1 MNCKFIR
8 DYFNI
13 HKGLP
18 SSHPQTLGFKARAFI
33 LRLNVK
39 ALGSTRDS
47 LQGTLMAGNQ
57 TGFLTLP
64 AAPNTC
70 ALCVAIPSKFDV
82 ATVLPWTLSP
92 AVLSCFG
99 NLFTFENFFI
109 AAGAIPPQCLGP
121 AVSRKT
127 YILFTCLP

>member
-1 MNCKFIR
+1 
-8 DYFNI
+8 
-13 HKGLP
+13 
-18 SSHPQTLGFKARAFI
+18 
-33 LRLNVK
+33 
-39 ALGSTRDS
+39 
-47 LQGTLMAGNQ
+47 MAGNQ

-70 ALCVAIPSKFDV
+70 ALCVAIPSKFNV

-92 AVLSCFG
+92 AVLSYFG

-109 AAGAIPPQCLGP
+109 AAGAVTPQCLGP

-127 YILFTCLP
+127 YILFTCFL